1 MNRDTPIMV
10 VDDEIAMRE
19 SLAGW
24 LSKEGYR
31 TLTADSGPKAL
42 ALLAEQPCRLLL
54 ADIKMPGMD
63 GLELLRRI
71 KTEHPEV
78 PVIMITAYGSIE
90 SAVEA
95 MKQGARDYLLKPFE
109 PEHMLFVIEKLL
121 QQEALA
127 EENLLLKER
136 LAEREGTLFEDL
148 VSSSPAMDPVFRL
161 IEDVAPTDTQV
172 LITGE
177 TGTGKELV
185 ARAIHTRSSRAFSPF
200 VTINCGALTESLL
213 ESELFGHERGAFT
226 GAVKARRGRL
236 EMADGGTLFLDE
248 VGEIPP
254 KMQVDLLRVLEERSF
269 QRVGGSTSLASDF
282 RLICATHQDLP
293 ELIRQGRFRPD
304 FYYRINVIAIAIPP
318 LRERPED
325 IQTLALHFLDRFARE
340 MNKPILGISPEARRL
355 LSAYNWPGNV
365 RELKNVIERAV
376 VLCRAAQL
384 GAAELVFLSPGSM
397 GESGGLTL
405 EEVEREHLNRILAL
419 ADGNVSRAAKILQI
433 DRGTLLR
440 KIKRFALKQSS
451 TPEKV

>member
-1 MNRDTPIMV
+1 MNSDRPIVV

-24 LSKEGYR
+24 LSKEGYP
-31 TLTADSGPKAL
+31 TLTAASGPEAL
-42 ALLAEQPCRLLL
+42 ALLAGRPCRLLL
-54 ADIKMPGMD
+54 VDIKMPGMD
-63 GLELLRRI
+63 GLELLQRI
-71 KTEHPEV
+71 KADHPEV

-127 EENLLLKER
+127 EENQLLKER
-136 LAEREGTLFEDL
+136 LAEREGALFEDL
-148 VSSSPAMDPVFRL
+148 ASNSPAMDPVFRL
-161 IEDVAPTDTQV
+161 IEDVAPADTPV

-185 ARAIHTRSSRAFSPF
+185 ARAIHARSSRAFGPF

-248 VGEIPP
+248 VGEIPL
-254 KMQVDLLRVLEERSF
+254 KMQVDLLRVLEERTF
-269 QRVGGSTSLASDF
+269 QRVGGSMSLASDF
-282 RLICATHQDLP
+282 RLICATHRDLP
-293 ELIRQGRFRPD
+293 ELIQAGRFRRD

-325 IQTLALHFLDRFARE
+325 VQALSRHFLDRYTRE
-340 MNKPILGISPEARRL
+340 MNRSVKGLTPEAQRL
-355 LSAYNWPGNV
+355 LSAYGWPGNV
-365 RELKNVIERAV
+365 RELKNVMERAV
-376 VLCRAAQL
+376 VVCRSNRI
-384 GAAELVFLSPGSM
+384 GAAELVFLQTAGG
-397 GESGGLTL
+397 GESQGLTL
-405 EEVEREHLNRILAL
+405 QEVEREHLRKILSL
-419 ADGNVSRAAKILQI
+419 AEWNVSRAAQVLQI
-433 DRGTLLR
+433 DRSTLMR
-440 KIKRFALKQSS
+440 KIKRFGLRQIPASG
-451 TPEKV
+451 PA